1 MDGLDQKVGYIL
13 AKLEEMSEDGK
24 ELKGR
29 FDALEQ
35 RVETKFRTAETTFRI
50 LKYAGLI
57 SVAVLTFK
65 FGDVVTLWKSI
76 LGN

>member
-13 AKLEEMSEDGK
+13 AKLEEMQVDGK

-35 RVETKFRTAETTFRI
+35 RVETKFKTAEATFRV
-50 LKYAGLI
+50 LKGIGLVAI
-57 SVAVLTFK
+57 AVLTLK
-65 FGDVVTLWKSI
+65 FGDVTTTWRQWF
-76 LGN
+76 

>member
-35 RVETKFRTAETTFRI
+35 RVETKFKTAEATFRV
-50 LKYAGLI
+50 LKGVGLVA
-57 SVAVLTFK
+57 VAVLTLK
-65 FGDVVTLWKSI
+65 FGDITTTWRQWF
-76 LGN
+76 